1 MRTKYVRSDVVD
13 KKCAELEQRVTHAKM
28 WENVAHKGAAPAYE
42 KAKAAEALADQ
53 LRDRLSSEAG
63 KAIVFERER
72 NEWRARAEKA
82 EAAQNEL
89 EDQLEAVQKQL
100 AKESQVEKLKH
111 RIAELEKFNAEA
123 HNWNSKLQ
131 SKIAQL
137 QRELD
142 GCVIGELRIRL
153 IIGE

>member
-1 MRTKYVRSDVVD
+1 MFGVSPPICDEGGFADFLQIIDPSAGTMQIYV
-13 KKCAELEQRVTHAKM
+13 
-28 WENVAHKGAAPAYE
+28 
-42 KAKAAEALADQ
+42 
-53 LRDRLSSEAG
+53 
-63 KAIVFERER
+63 
-72 NEWRARAEKA
+72 
-82 EAAQNEL
+82 
-89 EDQLEAVQKQL
+89 
-100 AKESQVEKLKH
+100 KESQVEKLKH

-131 SKIAQL
+131 SKIAEL